1 MSIFEVHI
9 MMNQWRDF
17 LTAGTA
23 SVDALGRVQFPEPA
37 TPADCRLFDL
47 SHLGLIAARGADA
60 ASFLQ
65 GQLTNDIRELSAGH
79 TQLSA
84 HCSQKGRILTLFRV
98 LRLGETIYLQ
108 TPGERVAE
116 SIQRLSRFILRAKV
130 TLSDAGDEL
139 VRIGLA
145 GETAAELL
153 AAQGL
158 PAPAP
163 ANGLAQ
169 SDEIAVIRIP
179 GPTPRFELLGPFEPL
194 RTLWE
199 ALAPQA
205 APANAADWTRLDIQ
219 AGLPNVYDRTVETFV
234 PQMLNL
240 QLIDGVSF
248 NKGCYTGQ
256 EVVARMQFLG
266 KLKRRMYLAE
276 VERDVPPEPGDE
288 LSAASSA
295 SQQTEGWVVDA
306 CPIGDRRHA
315 LLVVTE
321 IAAVDSG
328 CDIRLGVDGPVLS
341 LREPPYGFPA

>member
-1 MSIFEVHI
+1 
-9 MMNQWRDF
+9 MMHQWRDF

-23 SVDALGRVQFPEPA
+23 SIDAQGRVQFPEPA
-37 TPADCRLFDL
+37 TPTDGRLFDL

-65 GQLTNDIRELSAGH
+65 GQLTNDIRELSASH

-84 HCSQKGRILTLFRV
+84 HCSQKGRILTLFRA

-108 TPGERVAE
+108 TPMERVTE

-130 TLSDAGDEL
+130 TLNDASDEL
-139 VRIGLA
+139 IRIGLA
-145 GETAAELL
+145 GETAPALL

-158 PAPAP
+158 PVPERD
-163 ANGLAQ
+163 NGLVQ
-169 SDEIAVIRIP
+169 SDDVAVIRIP
-179 GPTPRFELLGPFEPL
+179 GPTPRFELIGPFEPL
-194 RTLWE
+194 RRLWE

-205 APANAADWTRLDIQ
+205 TPANAADWTRLDIQ
-219 AGLPNVYDRTVETFV
+219 SGLPNVYDRTVETFV

-276 VERDVPPEPGDE
+276 VERDVPPEPGEE

-321 IAAVDSG
+321 SAAVDSG
-328 CDIRLGVDGPVLS
+328 CDIRLGVGGPVLS

>member
-1 MSIFEVHI
+1 MT
-9 MMNQWRDF
+9 NQWRDF
-17 LTAGTA
+17 LTAGAAYSDAEGRLQFTEPTTPTA
-23 SVDALGRVQFPEPA
+23 
-37 TPADCRLFDL
+37 CRLFDL
-47 SHLGLIAARGADA
+47 SHLGLIAVRGADTV
-60 ASFLQ
+60 SFLQ
-65 GQLTNDIRELSAGH
+65 GQLSNDIRELSASH

-84 HCSQKGRILTLFRV
+84 HCNQKGRILTLFRAM
-98 LRLGETIYLQ
+98 RLGETVYLQ
-108 TPGERVAE
+108 APLERVAA
-116 SIQRLSRFILRAKV
+116 SLQHLSRFILRAKV
-130 TLSDAGDEL
+130 TLSDASDEL
-139 VRIGLA
+139 VRLGLA
-145 GETAAELL
+145 GETAPDLL

-158 PAPAP
+158 PAPELD
-163 ANGLAQ
+163 NGLAQ

-179 GPTPRFELLGPFEPL
+179 GATPRFEILGPFAPL
-194 RTLWE
+194 RALWE

-276 VERDVPPEPGDE
+276 VERDTPPQPGEE
-288 LSAASSA
+288 LFNASSA
-295 SQQTEGWVVDA
+295 SQQTDGWVVDA
-306 CPIGDRRHA
+306 CPLGDARHA
-315 LLVVTE
+315 LLAVTE
-321 IAAVDSG
+321 IAAVDAG
-328 CDIRLGVDGPVLS
+328 EIRLGADGPVLS

>member
-1 MSIFEVHI
+1 
-9 MMNQWRDF
+9 MMHQWRDF

-23 SVDALGRVQFPEPA
+23 SIDAQGRVQFPEPA
-37 TPADCRLFDL
+37 TPTDGRLFDL

-65 GQLTNDIRELSAGH
+65 GQLTNDIRELSASH

-108 TPGERVAE
+108 TPMERVTE

-130 TLSDAGDEL
+130 TLNDASDEL
-139 VRIGLA
+139 IRIGLA
-145 GETAAELL
+145 GETAPALL

-158 PAPAP
+158 PVPERD
-163 ANGLAQ
+163 NGLVQ
-169 SDEIAVIRIP
+169 SDDVAVIRIP
-179 GPTPRFELLGPFEPL
+179 GPTPRFELIGPFEPL
-194 RTLWE
+194 RRLWE

-205 APANAADWTRLDIQ
+205 TPANAADWTRLDIQ

-276 VERDVPPEPGDE
+276 IERDVPPEPGDE

-321 IAAVDSG
+321 SAAVDSG
-328 CDIRLGVDGPVLS
+328 CDIRLGVGGPVLS
-341 LREPPYGFPA
+341 LREPPYGFAA

>member
-1 MSIFEVHI
+1 MT
-9 MMNQWRDF
+9 NQWRDF
-17 LTAGTA
+17 LTAGAATI
-23 SVDALGRVQFPEPA
+23 DAEGRVQFPEPA
-37 TPADCRLFDL
+37 TPTDCRLFDL

-60 ASFLQ
+60 VGFLQ
-65 GQLTNDIRELSAGH
+65 GQLSNDIRELSDSH

-84 HCSQKGRILTLFRV
+84 HCNQKGRILTLFRAV
-98 LRLGETIYLQ
+98 RLGETVYLQ
-108 TPGERVAE
+108 TPMERVAD

-130 TLSDAGDEL
+130 TLNDASDEL
-139 VRIGLA
+139 IRVGLA
-145 GETAAELL
+145 GATAPDLL

-158 PAPAP
+158 PAPELD
-163 ANGLAQ
+163 NGLAQ
-169 SDEIAVIRIP
+169 FGELAVIRIP
-179 GPTPRFELLGPFEPL
+179 GTTPRFEILGPFAPM
-194 RTLWE
+194 RALWE
-199 ALAPQA
+199 AFAPQA

-266 KLKRRMYLAE
+266 KLKRRLYLAE
-276 VERDVPPEPGDE
+276 VERDTPPQPGEE
-288 LSAASSA
+288 LFTTSSA
-295 SQQTEGWVVDA
+295 SQQTDGWVVDA
-306 CPIGDRRHA
+306 CPLGDGRHA

-321 IAAVDSG
+321 IAAVDAG
-328 CDIRLGVDGPVLS
+328 EIRLGTEGPVLS

>member
-1 MSIFEVHI
+1 

-23 SVDALGRVQFPEPA
+23 SIDALGRVQFQEPA
-37 TPADCRLFDL
+37 TPTDCRLFDL

-65 GQLTNDIRELSAGH
+65 GQLSNDIRELSASH

-108 TPGERVAE
+108 TPMERVAE

-130 TLSDAGDEL
+130 TLNDAGDEL
-139 VRIGLA
+139 IRIGLA
-145 GETAAELL
+145 GETAADLL

-158 PAPAP
+158 PAPELG
-163 ANGLAQ
+163 NGLGET
-169 SDEIAVIRIP
+169 DGIAVIRLP

-205 APANAADWTRLDIQ
+205 APANATDWTRLDIQ

-276 VERDVPPEPGDE
+276 VERDVPPEPGEE

-306 CPIGDRRHA
+306 CPIGDRRHV

-321 IAAVDSG
+321 TAAVDSG
-328 CDIRLGVDGPVLS
+328 QDIRLGFNDGPVLS